1 MNGWMGK
8 GIEIDL
14 SSGEIKEFNMDENL
28 LKDYLGGRGL
38 GARILYDSL
47 KKNTDPLSSENLLVF
62 SNGPLTGTPVPTSKS
77 NLSTKSPLTG
87 AILDCQ
93 SGGVWGVKLKRCG
106 YDVLII
112 RGKSKKPVYIKINNN
127 SVEIKDATSLWGKD
141 TFETTDALLDKEGKD
156 FSAVCI
162 GPAGENLVKF
172 ACIVNDK
179 ERVYGRG
186 GAGAVMGFKN
196 LKAIIVKGDKQI
208 NISNRESLNSLLYE
222 ANKNLK
228 AHPITSKALPQY
240 GTSVLVNLMNVFGM
254 LPTNNFQFGEFKGAE
269 KISGEAIS
277 EKLLKRKVA
286 GCYGCGIIQ
295 CARKIRTKSF
305 EGSGPE
311 YETVWALGANCG
323 IDDIELI
330 AELNRLC
337 NMYGMDTIST
347 GGTIACAM
355 ELSSRGIVNLGLNFG
370 DKDKMKDIIKSIA
383 FREGIGNELAEGSK
397 RLSKKYN
404 AEKYS
409 MQVKGLELAAYDPRG
424 AVGMALTY
432 ATSNRGACHLRGGYV
447 VGAEVLGVP
456 RRIDRFLTTGK
467 AGHVV
472 KLQDF
477 GAAIDSLVVCRFT
490 TFALSEQSWARML
503 SSVTGIEYT
512 PEDLVR
518 VGERIYNLERLFNL
532 REGFSNKDDSLPERF
547 LKEPF
552 KEGGSKGNVVNLE
565 EMLKEYYQFRRWND
579 IGVPTEEKL
588 KELNLY
594 GKV

>member
-14 SSGEIKEFNMDENL
+14 TKKDTRIFKIDEDLLKEF
-28 LKDYLGGRGL
+28 LGGRGL
-38 GARILYDSL
+38 GAKILYDNL
-47 KKNTDPLSSENLLVF
+47 KKNTNPLGPKNLLVF

-87 AILDCQ
+87 TILDCQ
-93 SGGVWGVKLKRCG
+93 SGGVWGVKLKKCG
-106 YDVLII
+106 FDILII
-112 RGKSKKPVYIKINNN
+112 KGRAKEPAYIRINNEFI
-127 SVEIKDATSLWGKD
+127 EIKDAKPLWGKD
-141 TFETTDALLDKEGKD
+141 TFKTTDILLDKEGKD
-156 FSAVCI
+156 FSVVCI
-162 GPAGENLVKF
+162 GPAGENLVRF

-186 GAGAVMGFKN
+186 GPGAVMGSKN
-196 LKAIIVKGDKQI
+196 LKAILVKGDKPI
-208 NISNRESLNSLLYE
+208 NIFNKESFNYFLYE

-240 GTSVLVNLMNVFGM
+240 GTAVLVNLMNVFGM
-254 LPTNNFQFGEFKGAE
+254 FPANNFQFGEFKGAN

-277 EKLLKRKVA
+277 EKLLERKSA
-286 GCYGCGIIQ
+286 GCFGCGIIQ
-295 CARKIRTKSF
+295 CARKIKTKKF
-305 EGSGPE
+305 KGSGPE
-311 YETVWALGANCG
+311 YETVWSLGANCG
-323 IDDIELI
+323 VDDIELI
-330 AELNRLC
+330 SEMNRLC
-337 NMYGMDTIST
+337 NMLGMDTIST

-355 ELSSRGIVNLGLNFG
+355 ELTNKGIIDFGINFG
-370 DKDKMKDIIKSIA
+370 EKRKIKNIIKNIA
-383 FREGIGNELAEGSK
+383 FRKGIGNELAEGSK
-397 RLSKKYN
+397 RLSEKYN
-404 AEKYS
+404 AKKYS
-409 MQVKGLELAAYDPRG
+409 MQVKGLELPAYDPRG
-424 AVGMALTY
+424 AVGMGLTY

-503 SSVTGIEYT
+503 NSVTGLNWT
-512 PEDLVR
+512 PEDLIR

-532 REGFSNKDDSLPERF
+532 REGFSNKDDNLPERF
-547 LKEPF
+547 LKEPL
-552 KEGGSKGNVVNLE
+552 KEGGSAGNVVNLKD
-565 EMLKEYYQFRRWND
+565 MLEEYYQFRKWDNL
-579 IGVPTEEKL
+579 GVPTEEKL